1 VERCGKIVAILTL
14 TTYADVSAAL
24 RDPRLTDDTV
34 HVAVRDAALRELSP
48 SRLAAWLPQME
59 VRANELAWSIPRG
72 REVDLVAAFARP
84 WSCELACAATRVS
97 HTDSSRLLDLAREV
111 FLAAAAGDPSPAN
124 ASTVELSR
132 SFHDSIAAVQ
142 TFIALSQTLPCL
154 LAGAWLA
161 LIRHPE
167 QLALLRSD
175 PALMPNAIEELLRY
189 AGPSRAVFRK
199 SASGEQVALMIG
211 AANRDPAR
219 FPDPDR
225 LDLRRDASGHLAF
238 GAGTHACAGAALV
251 RLAAATATAALL
263 ANLRTID
270 LVREP
275 AWIDGIA
282 IRGPSTLPADVY

>member
-1 VERCGKIVAILTL
+1 
-14 TTYADVSAAL
+14 
-24 RDPRLTDDTV
+24 
-34 HVAVRDAALRELSP
+34 
-48 SRLAAWLPQME
+48 
-59 VRANELAWSIPRG
+59 
-72 REVDLVAAFARP
+72 VDLVAAFARP

-97 HTDSSRLLDLAREV
+97 DTDSSRLFDLAREV
-111 FLAAAAGDPSPAN
+111 FLAAAAGNPSSAN
-124 ASTVELSR
+124 ASTAELSR

-199 SASGEQVALMIG
+199 SASGEQVILMIG

-238 GAGTHACAGAALV
+238 GAGSHACAGAALV

>member
-1 VERCGKIVAILTL
+1 MIVAILTL
-14 TTYADVSAAL
+14 TTHADVSAAL
-24 RDPRLTDDTV
+24 RDPSLTDDTV

-48 SRLAAWLPQME
+48 SRLAAWRPRME
-59 VRANELAWSIPRG
+59 ARANELAWSMPRG

-97 HTDSSRLLDLAREV
+97 DTDSSRLFDLAREV
-111 FLAAAAGDPSPAN
+111 FLAAAAGKPSSAN
-124 ASTVELSR
+124 ASTAELSR

-199 SASGEQVALMIG
+199 SASGEQVILMIG

-238 GAGTHACAGAALV
+238 GAGSHACAGAALV